1 MEQVERD
8 LQRIS
13 RERLLP
19 GEKILEKVARD
30 ETHLSRGLYKIL
42 HELEACGRD
51 GRVVPLPRCGS
62 TWTDWWRAERKA
74 FTQLFRGWVFSEVC

>member
-19 GEKILEKVARD
+19 GEKILEKVSRD

-51 GRVVPLPRCGS
+51 GRV
-62 TWTDWWRAERKA
+62 WRAERKT
-74 FTQLFRGWVFSEVC
+74 FTQLSRGWVFSKVC